1 VCAVCARGCKLLA
14 AAREALREALR
25 EVLREALRE
34 VPCAVCML
42 CACCV
47 LYLARASEAE
57 DEAARACDLGT
68 AEIAHLDHALAP
80 EAVSG
85 DVRRCVGG

>member
-1 VCAVCARGCKLLA
+1 MCAVCARGCSQRGGARSGWESL
-14 AAREALREALR
+14 REALREAL
-25 EVLREALRE
+25 VEA
-34 VPCAVCML
+34 PCAVCML